1 MYSNYECGFACE
13 LALIEWLQLDGCYT
27 PIDSAWQIMLCAA
40 EDSSKHWPGRAY
52 IRRCLLL
59 FKMMI
64 VNLFTWIKSS
74 LNDAG
79 RNNCCSNFDT
89 ENSSSLFF
97 LHMYTNLVGKSICDQ
112 LEIWPWKII
121 FSIQIMMIIIIFFHF
136 NIHFIIHEIRKCD
149 FNRNNGFICRSCGS
163 SKLFLCAS
171 LRTVLMKY
179 DFNLSRRRRTF
190 NDIIKKEPRFC
201 HWFEISKL

>member
-1 MYSNYECGFACE
+1 MYSNYKCGFACE

-27 PIDSAWQIMLCAA
+27 PIDAAWQIMLSTG

-97 LHMYTNLVGKSICDQ
+97 LHMYTNLRCIRIYSIVIENYFSSSSFLFWFGK
-112 LEIWPWKII
+112 LKKKL
-121 FSIQIMMIIIIFFHF
+121 
-136 NIHFIIHEIRKCD
+136 RK
-149 FNRNNGFICRSCGS
+149 NLSAIN
-163 SKLFLCAS
+163 L
-171 LRTVLMKY
+171 KY
-179 DFNLSRRRRTF
+179 DH
-190 NDIIKKEPRFC
+190 E
-201 HWFEISKL
+201 KLYFPYK